1 MSLGWAL
8 LLPLL
13 ASAVDFVICLFELW
27 FFGFNA
33 LHFECFSVFPGLELV
48 GLGGGLPFRVEGLV
62 WDLGLWV

>member
-13 ASAVDFVICLFELW
+13 ASAVDFVICLFELC
-27 FFGFNA
+27 FFGSIA
-33 LHFECFSVFPGLELV
+33 LHFECFFGLSGIRACGFGE
-48 GLGGGLPFRVEGLV
+48 GLPFRVEGLV